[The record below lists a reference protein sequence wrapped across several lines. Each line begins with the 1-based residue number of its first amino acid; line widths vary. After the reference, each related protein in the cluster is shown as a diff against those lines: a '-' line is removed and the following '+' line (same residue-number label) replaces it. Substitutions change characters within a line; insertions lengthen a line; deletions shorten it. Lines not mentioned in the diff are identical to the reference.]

1 MSNDRPDYRGNPLDL
16 IETLTDVAGGL
27 GNWIANGTPE
37 SGSIAG
43 EIQQRYRDH
52 CDAWSNS
59 PTWVQQID
67 PGARLFLSNAC
78 KPWLDSQGSGDPVL
92 DVPFTGGQCPG
103 VEYEVVTAR
112 TGWTRKECDDGS
124 TSSQPGLGPITVNVH
139 GPIGGLRRINLA
151 DGDCGPRT
159 SRIVLDAFDDD
170 GAPISVVIWPIAV
183 NGGFFSIGDIN
194 ASISSVTRLD
204 GQPDNC
210 GDPQGE
216 PGPNPNPRPD
226 PGLDPEDEPFER
238 IPGQPRLPMPE
249 IPDPFG
255 EPVQLPNFPFP
266 GFDPQGDDGPS
277 NPNVG
282 PPVEPGDEIQG
293 DPTDPGDDEFGD
305 PPEGHIWVGFLV
317 ELSDQ
322 GVTEG
327 LQVGSPPEPIY
338 RSSTGNYRAVY
349 EIEGEKVY
357 STPFEIRQQSSTYF
371 LDLPG
376 LTLVAARVNV
386 PGNDS
391 YSVTPLS
398 QPVEEEVQEV

>member
-1 MSNDRPDYRGNPLDL
+1 MSNNRPDYRGNPLDF
-16 IETLTDVAGGL
+16 IGTLADVAGGL
-27 GNWIANGTPE
+27 GNWIANGTP
-37 SGSIAG
+37 SAGSIPA

-52 CDAWSNS
+52 CDSWSNG

-78 KPWLDSQGSGDPVL
+78 KPWLDSQGSGDPSPGDQTPETGTL
-92 DVPFTGGQCPG
+92 DFSAQGGAILRGTSASGSNRFRGGQSFTFSMGTGDTPFNVTSIDCDGNFVGLLGSATPW
-103 VEYEVVTAR
+103 VVNT
-112 TGWTRKECDDGS
+112 
-124 TSSQPGLGPITVNVH
+124 
-139 GPIGGLRRINLA
+139 IGFCN
-151 DGDCGPRT
+151 GD
-159 SRIVLDAFDDD
+159 S
-170 GAPISVVIWPIAV
+170 
-183 NGGFFSIGDIN
+183 
-194 ASISSVTRLD
+194 
-204 GQPDNC
+204 
-210 GDPQGE
+210 DP
-216 PGPNPNPRPD
+216 PPFVRPNPNPRPD
-226 PGLDPEDEPFER
+226 PGLDPEDEPFDR
-238 IPGQPRLPMPE
+238 RPGQPLTPMPE
-249 IPDPFG
+249 IENPFG
-255 EPVQLPNFPFP
+255 DPIQLPNLPLPNP
-266 GFDPQGDDGPS
+266 GPQEDEGQS

-282 PPVEPGDEIQG
+282 PPVEPGDEIEG
-293 DPTDPGDDEFGD
+293 DPNDPGDDEFGD

-386 PGNDS
+386 PSNDS

-398 QPVEEEVQEV
+398 QPVEQEEPQEI